1 MPQFPKIIDVSQG
14 YFPCDPNSFPENLH
28 YTGQE
33 DSPVKTSPVLLY
45 DGWNILPTA
54 YGYRSYFG
62 LTSKIDVTAL
72 TTRCDGLLVFQ
83 TSTYSNK
90 IFAMCEDGL
99 WTLSGGTWTHSYTL
113 STPAPGSHL
122 EWTWCIIENILYIYR
137 QANTVVYKVIADGTL
152 SSFTPSFL
160 TMAGQMGIFRANGRL
175 GFWDSANSVSW
186 SSVLDHTDFT
196 PSLETLAGN
205 RIFNAV
211 IGRIVVIRAK
221 SDGFVIYCT
230 RRIVGV
236 RYITTGTL
244 LWDAD
249 AITDDIGIAYPKQST
264 TGITDSDQYFYGG
277 GALYAIGQYNQ
288 VSKSTQLVP
297 VFPEIVDF
305 LRETRDPVFLEFF
318 GGRYLYLYLI
328 DNRYIDGMV
337 HFEEHTVPTLSLEV
351 LPGWDGTLADM
362 PLSLTQIEL
371 VQALYQVFNGNT
383 AEQQTTKPP
392 GGKKPIW
399 SISTTRYDAN
409 FLGIFAAN
417 YGAWGPGQLSK
428 NNAMEY
434 MFDGIANGDEFIA
447 KAVIEAAIDNN
458 TKSYSDTGFYP
469 TRASA
474 GARAVKTVSEMHN
487 VIQSQWYELNER
499 IKGIVYNL
507 TNYSIQTS
515 ESDNSIAG
523 GYYYVGDYNSLIAS
537 PPDLPDASLINWTT
551 GKGPVSI
558 YTRPGRVTVR
568 KHLTEGYQ
576 IRKYQSYVSNLAG
589 GMNYS
594 GSSDPATFQFSITAG
609 FSCSIPFSV
618 NPYIY
623 SYGIDLSFAGLL
635 AAYADASYRMRQNHT
650 FLAASITGFPSTMN
664 VYLTEGKVLA
674 GKNLVLHTVH
684 LEHTDPAE
692 FAKYGKFLYQRNAKV
707 FSYNTSTKVAAPV
720 DAYIRHTYICDFYT
734 TIYNNCLNTHVDT
747 IFTIT
752 HWADVSDVFLAAT
765 GVYAGGPESGE
776 YCNKEGMVSFTN
788 PSVGAGVNRY
798 DTGLPFPLSYLD
810 PYLDYPSYSI
820 EFPALSTI
828 SYPPYTLD
836 LPGATFNLQDG
847 SIGPIYPTYVGALV
861 YDLALKKWGKFKGQ
875 FKQLIEYSPVN
886 KVDEGIITYDNF
898 GMDVGVLDTSGYLRL
913 FDLNPSDSLAKWG
926 KIGYYRAGFTR
937 ASEVIIHFRLP
948 STCTIKLEHSI
959 DGRAINS
966 DLTKETT
973 VTSALSARFGL
984 DVVGVWFN
992 IVLAGQFD
1000 VQYIEFRAFPQGI
1013 R

>member
-62 LTSKIDVTAL
+62 LTSKINVTAL

-90 IFAMCEDGL
+90 IFAMCENGL
-99 WTLSGGTWTHSYTL
+99 WSLSGGVWTQNYVL
-113 STPAPGSHL
+113 SAPAPGSHL
-122 EWTWCIIENILYIYR
+122 EWTWCIIENILYMYR
-137 QANTVVYKVIADGTL
+137 QANTVVYKVIANGTL

-297 VFPEIVDF
+297 VFPEVVDF

-362 PLSLTQIEL
+362 PLSLTQIEI
-371 VQALYQVFNGNT
+371 VQALYQIFNGNT
-383 AEQQTTKPP
+383 AEQQSTKPV
-392 GGKKPIW
+392 GGIIPIW
-399 SISTTRYDAN
+399 SVSTTRCDAN
-409 FLGIFAAN
+409 FRGIFAAN
-417 YGAWGPGQLSK
+417 YGTWGVGQDT
-428 NNAMEY
+428 NNAMIDAS
-434 MFDGIANGDEFIA
+434 MDGISPFATWVDRA
-447 KAVIEAAIDNN
+447 TIEAQIDNN
-458 TKSYSDTGFYP
+458 FKSYSNTGFYP
-469 TRASA
+469 TRAAA
-474 GARAVKTVSEMHN
+474 GARAVETLSEINN
-487 VIQSQWYELNER
+487 VVGSQWYEFNER
-499 IKGIVYNL
+499 LNGIL
-507 TNYSIQTS
+507 DTISNYH
-515 ESDNSIAG
+515 
-523 GYYYVGDYNSLIAS
+523 GDYTLEVHGTGSPFIGLTIDVPQIDIMSLS
-537 PPDLPDASLINWTT
+537 SSFPDFSSLDRMT
-551 GKGPVSI
+551 GIGPTSI
-558 YTRPGRVTVR
+558 YIRPGRVTIR
-568 KHLTEGYQ
+568 KHITETYQ
-576 IRKYQSYVSNLAG
+576 VTEVSSIYCRKHTGFFDVLAG
-589 GMNYS
+589 APASVTLKVRVASPTIPILSATPSATISVGTSIDYAGANYYMMQ
-594 GSSDPATFQFSITAG
+594 DRDFLNVT
-609 FSCSIPFSV
+609 
-618 NPYIY
+618 
-623 SYGIDLSFAGLL
+623 ID
-635 AAYADASYRMRQNHT
+635 
-650 FLAASITGFPSTMN
+650 GFPYNMN
-664 VYLTEGKVLA
+664 VYLREAKSYCNDL
-674 GKNLVLHTVH
+674 LVLHTVYM
-684 LEHTDPAE
+684 ESVNSGE
-692 FAKYGKFLYQRNAKV
+692 FAKYGRFLYQRNALVLGMIITETVPGSLLQFTGISIHRDGK
-707 FSYNTSTKVAAPV
+707 FYNT
-720 DAYIRHTYICDFYT
+720 TYS
-734 TIYNNCLNTHVDT
+734 NCLSQHIDT
-747 IFTIT
+747 VYTIT
-752 HWADVSDVFLAAT
+752 HWADISDVLLAAT

-776 YCNKEGMVSFTN
+776 YCDKFGMVSFTN
-788 PSVGAGVNRY
+788 PSVGVSVNRY
-798 DTGLPFPLSYLD
+798 DTGLPFPFSYLD

-828 SYPPYTLD
+828 SYPPYILD

-861 YDLALKKWGKFKGQ
+861 YDMALKKWGKFKGQ

-886 KVDEGIITYDNF
+886 KIDEGIITYDNF

-948 STCTIKLEHSI
+948 STCIIKLEHSI

>member
-1 MPQFPKIIDVSQG
+1 MPLFPKIIDVSQG
-14 YFPCDPNSFPENLH
+14 YYPCDPNSFPENLH

-33 DSPVKTSPVLLY
+33 DSPVKTTPVLLY

-62 LTSKIDVTAL
+62 LTSKINVAAL
-72 TTRCDGLLVFQ
+72 TSRCDGLLVFQ

-99 WTLSGGTWTHSYTL
+99 WTLSGGTWTQSYAL
-113 STPAPGSHL
+113 SVPTAGSHL
-122 EWTWCIIENILYIYR
+122 EWTWCIIENILYMYR
-137 QANTVVYKVIADGTL
+137 QANTVVYKVIANGTL

-297 VFPEIVDF
+297 VFPEVVDF

-362 PLSLTQIEL
+362 PLSLTQVEI

-383 AEQQTTKPP
+383 AEQQSTKPV
-392 GGKKPIW
+392 GGITPIW
-399 SISTTRYDAN
+399 SVSTTRCDAN
-409 FLGIFAAN
+409 FRGIFAGN
-417 YGAWGPGQLSK
+417 YGVWGVGQDT
-428 NNAMEY
+428 NNAMIDASI
-434 MFDGIANGDEFIA
+434 DGISPFATWVDRAI
-447 KAVIEAAIDNN
+447 IEAQIDNN
-458 TKSYSDTGFYP
+458 FKSYSNTGFYP

-474 GARAVKTVSEMHN
+474 GARAVETLSEINN
-487 VIQSQWYELNER
+487 VIGSQWYEFNER
-499 IKGIVYNL
+499 L
-507 TNYSIQTS
+507 TNILKTISNYH
-515 ESDNSIAG
+515 
-523 GYYYVGDYNSLIAS
+523 GDYTPEVHGLAPPLIELAMGIPENDS
-537 PPDLPDASLINWTT
+537 MTLSSSFPDFSSNDKMT
-551 GKGPVSI
+551 GIGPTSI
-558 YTRPGRVTVR
+558 YIRPGRVTLR
-568 KHLTEGYQ
+568 KHITETYQ
-576 IRKYQSYVSNLAG
+576 ITEI
-589 GMNYS
+589 
-594 GSSDPATFQFSITAG
+594 SDVR
-609 FSCSIPFSV
+609 CHKVDSV
-618 NPYIY
+618 F
-623 SYGIDLSFAGLL
+623 D
-635 AAYADASYRMRQNHT
+635 
-650 FLAASITGFPSTMN
+650 
-664 VYLTEGKVLA
+664 VLA
-674 GKNLVLHTVH
+674 GTLASVTLEVRAASPTIPILSALPVTTISVGTFIDYAGANYYMMQDRDFLNVTINGFPYNMNLYLREAKSYCNNLMVLHTVYM
-684 LEHTDPAE
+684 ESTNSGE
-692 FAKYGKFLYQRNAKV
+692 FAKYGRFLYQRNALVLEMRLLETVPGSLLRFTGGTIYRYGK
-707 FSYNTSTKVAAPV
+707 FYNT
-720 DAYIRHTYICDFYT
+720 TYS
-734 TIYNNCLNTHVDT
+734 NCLSQHIDT
-747 IFTIT
+747 VYTVT
-752 HWADVSDVFLAAT
+752 HWANVSDVLLAAT
-765 GVYAGGPESGE
+765 GVYAGGAESEE

-788 PSVGAGVNRY
+788 PSVGVSVNRY
-798 DTGLPFPLSYLD
+798 DTSLPFPLSYLD

-828 SYPPYTLD
+828 SYPPYILD

-886 KVDEGIITYDNF
+886 KIDEGIITYDNF

>member
-62 LTSKIDVTAL
+62 LTSKINVTAL

-99 WTLSGGTWTHSYTL
+99 WTLSGGTWTQNYVL
-113 STPAPGSHL
+113 SAPAPGSHL

-297 VFPEIVDF
+297 VFPEVVDF

-337 HFEEHTVPTLSLEV
+337 HFEEHTVPTLNLTILE
-351 LPGWDGTLADM
+351 GWDGTVLDM
-362 PLSLTQIEL
+362 PAL
-371 VQALYQVFNGNT
+371 VNNAEINQAVGQLFDGGSS
-383 AEQQTTKPP
+383 EQQTCNP
-392 GGKKPIW
+392 GTGVKPIW
-399 SISTTRYDAN
+399 SCVVPRCDGKYQGLFYRNYGNWGAAQDSMLGPLDINISAGFPLEGDWISSASLKPLITGTVEGTDGNNHTYTSTGKSTGYSTTVNNVLKLINVFVSQYEEMQERVRLEVARIGTYKQLTLTPVGTGSIGGVD
-409 FLGIFAAN
+409 I
-417 YGAWGPGQLSK
+417 GPT
-428 NNAMEY
+428 
-434 MFDGIANGDEFIA
+434 
-447 KAVIEAAIDNN
+447 AIDGTGGSNYIYQI
-458 TKSYSDTGFYP
+458 SYFSTSAVFSLTDYYTGSGP
-469 TRASA
+469 I
-474 GARAVKTVSEMHN
+474 TV
-487 VIQSQWYELNER
+487 L
-499 IKGIVYNL
+499 
-507 TNYSIQTS
+507 
-515 ESDNSIAG
+515 
-523 GYYYVGDYNSLIAS
+523 
-537 PPDLPDASLINWTT
+537 
-551 GKGPVSI
+551 
-558 YTRPGRVTVR
+558 TRPGRITVR
-568 KHLTEGYQ
+568 KHLQTYITINRYQQRLFLYSDNAYNICKMVPSPFLNVVIPTTES
-576 IRKYQSYVSNLAG
+576 SYDTLDAGISWALA
-589 GMNYS
+589 
-594 GSSDPATFQFSITAG
+594 D
-609 FSCSIPFSV
+609 
-618 NPYIY
+618 
-623 SYGIDLSFAGLL
+623 
-635 AAYADASYRMRQNHT
+635 RT
-650 FLAASITGFPSTMN
+650 FLNTTSSPVVAGEPNFNFYIKNGRVIGNTFVVHDTFKEYINPDSYPGYEGRYGLQPHSVGNWVFKPSFD
-664 VYLTEGKVLA
+664 VVDVIPYPSVEFRL
-674 GKNLVLHTVH
+674 
-684 LEHTDPAE
+684 LE
-692 FAKYGKFLYQRNAKV
+692 YY
-707 FSYNTSTKVAAPV
+707 
-720 DAYIRHTYICDFYT
+720 
-734 TIYNNCLNTHVDT
+734 T
-747 IFTIT
+747 IFYNVCMASKQDAVFTMTGWLTAANTI
-752 HWADVSDVFLAAT
+752 VSAVS
-765 GVYAGGPESGE
+765 VYAGAAEANE
-776 YCNKEGMVSFTN
+776 NICDARYEFRMRN
-788 PSVGAGVNRY
+788 PSVGVTVYQAGISLPYY
-798 DTGLPFPLSYLD
+798 DPG
-810 PYLDYPSYSI
+810 LDYPGYYL
-820 EFPALSTI
+820 EFPSLGTI

-861 YDLALKKWGKFKGQ
+861 YDMALKKWGKFKGQ
-875 FKQLIEYSPVN
+875 FKQLIEYSPAN
-886 KVDEGIITYDNF
+886 KIDEGIITYDNF

>member
-62 LTSKIDVTAL
+62 LTSKINVTAL

-90 IFAMCEDGL
+90 IFAMCENGL
-99 WTLSGGTWTHSYTL
+99 WSLSGGVWTQNYVL
-113 STPAPGSHL
+113 SAPAPGSHL
-122 EWTWCIIENILYIYR
+122 EWTWCIIENILYMYR
-137 QANTVVYKVIADGTL
+137 QANAVVYKVIANGTL

-297 VFPEIVDF
+297 VFPEVVDF

-337 HFEEHTVPTLSLEV
+337 HFEEHTVPTLNLTILE
-351 LPGWDGTLADM
+351 GWDGTVLDM
-362 PLSLTQIEL
+362 PAL
-371 VQALYQVFNGNT
+371 VNNAEINQAVGQLFDGGS
-383 AEQQTTKPP
+383 AEQQTCNP
-392 GGKKPIW
+392 GTGVHPIW
-399 SISTTRYDAN
+399 SCVVPRCDGKYNGLFSNNYGIWGAGQSSMLGALDVNISAGFPLEGDWISSASLKPLITGTVEGTDGNNHTYTSTGKSTGYSTTV
-409 FLGIFAAN
+409 
-417 YGAWGPGQLSK
+417 
-428 NNAMEY
+428 NNVLKLINV
-434 MFDGIANGDEFIA
+434 F
-447 KAVIEAAIDNN
+447 
-458 TKSYSDTGFYP
+458 
-469 TRASA
+469 
-474 GARAVKTVSEMHN
+474 VSQYEEMQER
-487 VIQSQWYELNER
+487 VRLESER
-499 IKGIVYNL
+499 IKTYHQRVDTSPETSNIYYDGDQF
-507 TNYSIQTS
+507 SI
-515 ESDNSIAG
+515 SDSSLFTLSDK
-523 GYYYVGDYNSLIAS
+523 YVGD
-537 PPDLPDASLINWTT
+537 
-551 GKGPVSI
+551 GPITVL
-558 YTRPGRVTVR
+558 TRPGRITLR
-568 KHLTEGYQ
+568 KHLQTYIEVYK
-576 IRKYQSYVSNLAG
+576 RSYTLRIPDDNSLMVGQMSY
-589 GMNYS
+589 YS
-594 GSSDPATFQFSITAG
+594 TF
-609 FSCSIPFSV
+609 PFS
-618 NPYIY
+618 
-623 SYGIDLSFAGLL
+623 LSSVPFYNFTDYDDAL
-635 AAYADASYRMRQNHT
+635 AWAVADRDILDTYNTLIGTTPR
-650 FLAASITGFPSTMN
+650 MN
-664 VYLTEGKVLA
+664 VRLRNGRIIDNTIVVHDSYIEYINPDSYAGYEGRYGYIPYEKGAMYIGPYFYFDITSANAIRTIDTYLVSF
-674 GKNLVLHTVH
+674 HTC
-684 LEHTDPAE
+684 L
-692 FAKYGKFLYQRNAKV
+692 
-707 FSYNTSTKVAAPV
+707 STKQ
-720 DAYIRHTYICDFYT
+720 DAVFTMT
-734 TIYNNCLNTHVDT
+734 GWLTALNTVVG
-747 IFTIT
+747 
-752 HWADVSDVFLAAT
+752 AVS
-765 GVYAGGPESGE
+765 VYAGAAEANE
-776 YCNKEGMVSFTN
+776 NICDARYEFRMRN
-788 PSVGAGVNRY
+788 PSIGATVYQAPAGVSLPYY
-798 DTGLPFPLSYLD
+798 DAG
-810 PYLDYPSYSI
+810 LDYPDYYL
-820 EFPALSTI
+820 EFPSLGTT

-886 KVDEGIITYDNF
+886 KIDEGIITYDNF